1 MLYVPESTFKCLS
14 AHPLTAN
21 TGLSFRQAILDDV
34 QLADLLFQAHRS
46 LSDKCSSLE
55 TEDLVIDAL
64 SYILERSAT
73 WLPAQTDVRSRPML
87 DRARDYLQDNLFR
100 DVTLTELASVA
111 DLSKFHL
118 LRQFQREYGLPPHA
132 FQLQQ
137 RVFRSKML
145 LRSLSTVDVAAKCG
159 FADQSHFHRVFRSH
173 VGATPGCYAE
183 QFRSRHAHQPSSKLI
198 QRRRLHAST
207 GVSIGMETLLR

>member
-1 MLYVPESTFKCLS
+1 M
-14 AHPLTAN
+14 
-21 TGLSFRQAILDDV
+21 
-34 QLADLLFQAHRS
+34 
-46 LSDKCSSLE
+46 
-55 TEDLVIDAL
+55 IDAL

-111 DLSKFHL
+111 DLSKFHF

-145 LRSLSTVDVAAKCG
+145 LRSLSTVDAAAECG
-159 FADQSHFHRVFRSH
+159 FADQSHFHRVFQSH

-183 QFRSRHAHQPSSKLI
+183 QFGSRHAHQPSSKLI

-207 GVSIGMETLLR
+207 GVSTGMEPYLDSEAAAPLKWRTYGTKHP